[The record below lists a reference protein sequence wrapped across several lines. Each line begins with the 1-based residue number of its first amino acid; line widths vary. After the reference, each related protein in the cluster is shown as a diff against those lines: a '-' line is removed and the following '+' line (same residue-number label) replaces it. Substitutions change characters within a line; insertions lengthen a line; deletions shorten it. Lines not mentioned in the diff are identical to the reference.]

1 MRFIRTRPS
10 PALLVSVIALV
21 AAVAG
26 TAVAA
31 DPVANSSAI
40 NKKKVKKIAK
50 KQANKAVNNA
60 LPIGSDEL
68 AAINERTEIVE
79 VPANSHRSVTASCES
94 TETVVSGGFRWLHE
108 GGTNLDVRA
117 SHRDGNA
124 WRADARN
131 NSGTAREFRV
141 HAYCLTTG

>member
-21 AAVAG
+21 AALAG
-26 TAVAA
+26 TAVAVE
-31 DPVANSSAI
+31 PVADSSAI

-50 KQANKAVNNA
+50 KQANKAVNRA
-60 LPIGSDEL
+60 LPIGSGEL
-68 AAINERTEIVE
+68 ATIDEHTETVE
-79 VPANSHRSVTASCES
+79 VPANSHRTLTASCEAE
-94 TETVVSGGFRWLHE
+94 ETVISGGFRWLHE

-124 WRADARN
+124 WRADGRN